1 MDTGTWT
8 LRCQGC
14 REIFDLELKSGERII
29 QYAREAA
36 CPHCHNKPE
45 NFGITLS
52 VFAMSAPMK
61 FKPATFFLRFRHD

>member
-1 MDTGTWT
+1 MDRGTWT

-14 REIFDLELKSGERII
+14 RKLFDLELKSGERII

-45 NFGITLS
+45 ELWHHIVG
-52 VFAMSAPMK
+52 
-61 FKPATFFLRFRHD
+61 FRNVSTGEV